1 MNYLKKILCIGGVIT
16 LASCSEA
23 PVSQTVET
31 TPQKGTFGYDLD
43 YLKKYQQVITL
54 KENDGN
60 SQIVI
65 LPELQGRVMTSTSTG
80 LEGNS
85 YGWMHYD
92 LLASGKFEEHINP
105 FGGEDRF
112 WIGPEGGQYSIFFK
126 KDAEFVFDDWY
137 TPAALDTESFDLVSQ
152 SSTEVTFKKEM
163 QLVNY
168 QGFEFDIKVNRTVSI
183 FDKASIEQ
191 DLGLTLNDKI
201 DFVAYQSDNE
211 IVNTGSQ
218 AWSKETGLL
227 SIWILGMYIPSDNTT
242 VIIPY
247 KNELALNTSY
257 FGEVP
262 AGRLTTT
269 DKHILFKG
277 NGTARFKLGLP
288 PKNVEPYIGSFDADK
303 NMLTIVSYT
312 FDGKPDYVNSEW
324 RYHEEGGYQG
334 DVINSYNDGPLG
346 NGDQLGPFYEL
357 ESSSHTE
364 ALQPGSSIKHL
375 HKTYHFEGDTQSLN
389 VISKAI
395 LNKDLTEL

>member
-1 MNYLKKILCIGGVIT
+1 
-16 LASCSEA
+16 
-23 PVSQTVET
+23 
-31 TPQKGTFGYDLD
+31 
-43 YLKKYQQVITL
+43 
-54 KENDGN
+54 
-60 SQIVI
+60 
-65 LPELQGRVMTSTSTG
+65 
-80 LEGNS
+80 
-85 YGWMHYD
+85 
-92 LLASGKFEEHINP
+92 
-105 FGGEDRF
+105 
-112 WIGPEGGQYSIFFK
+112 
-126 KDAEFVFDDWY
+126 
-137 TPAALDTESFDLVSQ
+137 
-152 SSTEVTFKKEM
+152 
-163 QLVNY
+163 
-168 QGFEFDIKVNRTVSI
+168 
-183 FDKASIEQ
+183 
-191 DLGLTLNDKI
+191 
-201 DFVAYQSDNE
+201 VAYQSDNE

-346 NGDQLGPFYEL
+346 NGDQLGPFYEF